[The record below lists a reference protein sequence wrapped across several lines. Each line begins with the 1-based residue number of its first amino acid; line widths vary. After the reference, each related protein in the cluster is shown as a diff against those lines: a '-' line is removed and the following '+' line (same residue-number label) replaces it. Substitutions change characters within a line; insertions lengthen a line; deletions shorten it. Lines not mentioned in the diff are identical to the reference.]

1 MVVELV
7 CVGTEILLG
16 NIVNTNA
23 AYLSEM
29 CARLGLSMYHQSVV
43 GDNEERMIE
52 VISQAVNRSDV
63 VILCGGLG
71 PTQDDMTKEVAAK
84 VMGKALYEDEHT
96 KQCIIKMMQ
105 AFLQNHPESKI
116 TANNWK
122 QALVPEG
129 AIVLDNAN
137 GTAPGLIIEENGKI
151 VILLPGPPNEL
162 IPMFENQVYPYLHA
176 KQPEVICSSMVK
188 VCGVGESL
196 AEEMIRDLI
205 DTQTNPTI
213 ATYAKTGEVHLRVT
227 AKAETEEAAKEL
239 IAPMVAELQK
249 RFGNTIY
256 TTDEQVTLEE
266 SIVQQLAEKH
276 LKVTTVESCTG
287 GALAARI
294 INVSGASDVIQ
305 EGFITYS
312 DEAKMSLVGVQ
323 KATIDAY
330 TAVSSQTAAEMAE
343 GGVAHTGSDVAVS
356 VTGLAGPGGGTEE
369 KPVGLVYIG
378 CCYKGKTVVKEFH
391 FKGNRSKIREQAVVK
406 GLTLM
411 RECIMEE

>member
-1 MVVELV
+1 M
-7 CVGTEILLG
+7 
-16 NIVNTNA
+16 
-23 AYLSEM
+23 
-29 CARLGLSMYHQSVV
+29 
-43 GDNEERMIE
+43 
-52 VISQAVNRSDV
+52 
-63 VILCGGLG
+63 
-71 PTQDDMTKEVAAK
+71 
-84 VMGKALYEDEHT
+84 
-96 KQCIIKMMQ
+96 
-105 AFLQNHPESKI
+105 
-116 TANNWK
+116 
-122 QALVPEG
+122 
-129 AIVLDNAN
+129 
-137 GTAPGLIIEENGKI
+137 
-151 VILLPGPPNEL
+151 
-162 IPMFENQVYPYLHA
+162 
-176 KQPEVICSSMVK
+176 
-188 VCGVGESL
+188 
-196 AEEMIRDLI
+196 
-205 DTQTNPTI
+205 
-213 ATYAKTGEVHLRVT
+213 T

>member
-276 LKVTTVESCTG
+276 LKVTTVECCTG

-330 TAVSSQTAAEMAE
+330 TAVSSQPAAEMAE